1 MKVGDKIRIREW
13 DDMVEEYGV
22 SLYNVITI
30 PCEDVFT
37 EAMKK
42 YCGTTHTVT
51 EENYS
56 KLKQG
61 FYIDDY
67 LITDGMVKVLIDEPT
82 GYDPVSKPSHYC
94 EGGNMEC
101 IDEMELVFGTEKV
114 MAFCLLN
121 VWKYRRRAMY
131 KNGQQDM
138 DKAAWYMNKYAELK
152 EKIDA

>member
-13 DDMVEEYGV
+13 DDMEKEYGLDLMGDIKASSYFV
-22 SLYNVITI
+22 SKMRYL
-30 PCEDVFT
+30 
-37 EAMKK
+37 
-42 YCGTTHTVT
+42 CGTEHVVTDIEDSHTT
-51 EENYS
+51 
-56 KLKQG
+56 
-61 FYIDDY
+61 YIDNW
-67 LITDGMVKVLIDEPT
+67 LISDDMVEILNDDTPVTKED
-82 GYDPVSKPSHYC
+82 YDPVSKPSHYC